1 LNFRFEFLKHS
12 CDPPFVK
19 VEIIKE
25 ILICMTYLQVWLK
38 HLVST
43 TIKPGNKRPVT
54 VIDRHKHVICSVLT
68 GTHLIVSVT
77 LSGAHFSGL

>member
-1 LNFRFEFLKHS
+1 MLAYAPPPQFRVGCVLNFRFEFLKHS

-43 TIKPGNKRPVT
+43 TI
-54 VIDRHKHVICSVLT
+54 HKFQV
-68 GTHLIVSVT
+68 GFRQ
-77 LSGAHFSGL
+77 FSESLESLR